1 MGSRMWGKLW
11 ALSFLI
17 DSLQTGPTSHELSNR
32 GEKSEDADIMDVG
45 LLSPFS
51 ILYLSQ
57 AGWTKRGR
65 PVYQKGS
72 GSTTR
77 FLRVGEGGRRS
88 PIGTSSSGTDC
99 WIQCSRATNSLLL
112 EPEAVFHGEGA
123 GGRGKLEREETLCT
137 LFIPLSTFPKFH
149 DYPCFKIFS

>member
-1 MGSRMWGKLW
+1 MWGKLW
-11 ALSFLI
+11 ALTFLI

-57 AGWTKRGR
+57 AGRTKRGR

-112 EPEAVFHGEGA
+112 VPEAVFHGDRESWKQS
-123 GGRGKLEREETLCT
+123 KLCASYSIVDIPKTSSPT
-137 LFIPLSTFPKFH
+137 FVPIFILKNNQH
-149 DYPCFKIFS
+149 DL